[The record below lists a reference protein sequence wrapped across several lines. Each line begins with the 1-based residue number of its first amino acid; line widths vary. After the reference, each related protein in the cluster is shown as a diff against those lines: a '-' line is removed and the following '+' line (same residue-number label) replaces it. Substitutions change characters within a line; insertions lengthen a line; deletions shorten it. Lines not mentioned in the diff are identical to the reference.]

1 MEDKPM
7 NQLLTISSVV
17 VVMTCGLFVSQNAGA
32 TGVAGTASKIGA
44 VTMSSAEMAQVQGEA
59 AAPKLSTAP
68 KVAPKV
74 TAPTVTAPTINTY
87 WAPSLKGNARAGLM
101 SGLM

>member
-59 AAPKLSTAP
+59 ARVVP
-68 KVAPKV
+68 PKV
-74 TAPTVTAPTINTY
+74 TTPSDGPRVPAPTVTPASAAFTTPAQR
-87 WAPSLKGNARAGLM
+87 WP
-101 SGLM
+101 